1 MNFVFIFVTLH
12 FLFVIGL
19 TLRILL
25 RDDLTPV
32 ARLAWFIVIILFPYV
47 GVIGYIL
54 FGEVQL
60 GLKADNRH
68 DEIFKKLHRYT
79 PQLLGG
85 DNVNLKDI
93 EPEYQPAFAYSTSV
107 EGFNTTLGN
116 TAELMADASSAR
128 ARMIEDFDAAKESIH
143 VLYYIWLNDETGT
156 NTAKA
161 LIRATKRGVKVRAM
175 ADALGSRKMLKSALW
190 REMKEAGIE
199 TQIALP
205 FNNLIKTIVF
215 SRFDLRNH
223 RKITVIDSQITYCGS
238 QNCADPE
245 FRVKP
250 KYAPWIDI
258 MMRLEGP
265 VVVQNLILFASDWLM
280 HKPKTK
286 LDSFPI
292 DLKQFDNGFP
302 AQVFADGPTGR
313 KRSTPQMFSTLLS
326 QAHESLVISSPYF
339 VPDYTVLNALC
350 AAAHRGVAVT
360 IIFPKRND
368 SFIVAAASRSY
379 YRRLL
384 ESGVVIYEF
393 KHGLLHSKTLTMD
406 NKVTLIGSSNID
418 LRSFDLNYENNIL
431 LRDESTTLA
440 VLKRQKEY
448 ISLSDKVEL
457 KKVLEWPIYKRLWN
471 NVIATIGPV
480 L

>member
-1 MNFVFIFVTLH
+1 M
-12 FLFVIGL
+12 
-19 TLRILL
+19 

-60 GLKADNRH
+60 GLTGEKRH
-68 DEIFKKLHRYT
+68 DEIFEKLHKYA

-85 DNVNLKDI
+85 NNENLKNI
-93 EPEYQPAFAYSTSV
+93 EPEYQSGFAYSASV

-116 TAELMADASSAR
+116 TAELMADAQSAR
-128 ARMIEDFDAAKESIH
+128 IRMIEDFDAAKETIN

-156 NTAKA
+156 NTANA
-161 LIRATKRGVKVRAM
+161 LIRAANRGVKVRVM
-175 ADALGSRKMLKSALW
+175 ADGLGSRKMLKSALW

-205 FNNLIKTIVF
+205 FNNIIKTLIF

-250 KYAPWIDI
+250 KYAPWVDI

-265 VVVQNLILFASDWLM
+265 VVAQNLLLFASDWLM
-280 HKPKTK
+280 HKPDTP

-292 DLKQFDNGFP
+292 RPKQMVNGFP

-326 QAHESLVISSPYF
+326 QAHERLVISSPYF

-350 AAAHRGVAVT
+350 AAAHRGVDVT

-384 ESGVVIYEF
+384 EAGVIIYEF
-393 KHGLLHSKTLTMD
+393 KPGLLHSKTLTLD
-406 NKVTLIGSSNID
+406 SKVTLIGSSNMD

-431 LRDESTTLA
+431 LRDGATTRA
-440 VLKRQKEY
+440 VLARQKDY
-448 ISLSDKVEL
+448 ISQSEEVHLTQ
-457 KKVLEWPIYKRLWN
+457 VLAWPVYRRLWN
-471 NVIATIGPV
+471 NVIATVGPV